1 MSEKER
7 EEIIRY
13 GIKRGIV
20 IFISTLITIM
30 CGWLMGIVWQSVFF
44 WVSFSVLRKY
54 IGGYHSDTE
63 KKCYVISFITVLT
76 SLLGIKMIKCGGGLG
91 IALQTIC
98 LIIVLLIAPVEN
110 VNHILD
116 KDERIKYG
124 IKGRNIEILLYL
136 IYISLYLANKRD
148 ISVAIGTANVTGTIF
163 LVIGYVKIHKVK

>member
-1 MSEKER
+1 
-7 EEIIRY
+7 
-13 GIKRGIV
+13 
-20 IFISTLITIM
+20 
-30 CGWLMGIVWQSVFF
+30 MGIVWQSVFF

>member
-1 MSEKER
+1 MA
-7 EEIIRY
+7 Y
-13 GIKRGIV
+13 GNR
-20 IFISTLITIM
+20 M
-30 CGWLMGIVWQSVFF
+30 AECFF